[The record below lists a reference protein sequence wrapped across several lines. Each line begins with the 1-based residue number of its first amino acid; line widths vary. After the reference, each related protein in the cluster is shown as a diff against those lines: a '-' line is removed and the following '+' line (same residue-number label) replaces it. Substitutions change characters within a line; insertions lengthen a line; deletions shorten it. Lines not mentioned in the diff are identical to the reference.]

1 MTAVLVTGASGTTG
15 SRVAARLAA
24 RGIEVRAASRSGA
37 VRFDWYDPGTH
48 AGALD
53 GVDRMY
59 LMPPIRDPDPQAV
72 ILPFL
77 DLARAEGVRRVVLLS
92 NSLVSAGGP
101 MTGTVH
107 QMIADTFE
115 EWAVLRPGWFMQNV
129 IGSHAHATSIR
140 ATSAIA
146 TSAGSGRAAFVDAGD
161 IAQVAV
167 ETLLAPAAVNTD
179 LILTGPESLSYD
191 DVAAILTE
199 TSGRMITHK
208 RLDPAEQ
215 PAYYEALGV
224 PEATAQFL
232 VGMDWVIASGMEDRT
247 TDTVERITGTPPR
260 SFRDFAV
267 AEFHV

>member
-15 SRVAARLAA
+15 SRVAVRLAA
-24 RGIEVRAASRSGA
+24 RGIAVRAASRTSA
-37 VRFDWYDPGTH
+37 VRFDWYDPDTH
-48 AGALD
+48 AAALA

-59 LMPPIRDPDPQAV
+59 LVPPVRDPDPQAV
-72 ILPFL
+72 MLPFL
-77 DLARAEGVRRVVLLS
+77 DLARAAGVKRAVLLS
-92 NSLVSAGGP
+92 NSLVSAGDG

-107 QMIADTFE
+107 QRIAETFE

-129 IGSHAHATSIR
+129 IGAHAHATSIR

-146 TSAGSGRAAFVDAGD
+146 TSAGSGRAAFIDAGD

-167 ETLLAPAAVNTD
+167 DTLLAPAAVNTD

-191 DVAAILTE
+191 EVAAILTE

-215 PAYYEALGV
+215 PAYYQALGV
-224 PEATAQFL
+224 PERTAQFL
-232 VGMDWVIASGMEDRT
+232 AGMDGVVAAGIEDRT
-247 TDTVERITGTPPR
+247 TDAVERITGTPPR

-267 AEFHV
+267 AEFDA

>member
-1 MTAVLVTGASGTTG
+1 MTGVLVTGASGTTG

-24 RGIEVRAASRSGA
+24 RGIAVRAACRSGA

-48 AGALD
+48 AGALA

-59 LMPPIRDPDPQAV
+59 LVPPVRDPDPQSV
-72 ILPFL
+72 MLPFL
-77 DLARAEGVRRVVLLS
+77 DLARAAGVRRAVLLS
-92 NSLVSAGGP
+92 NSLVSSGGP
-101 MTGTVH
+101 MTGMVH
-107 QMIADTFE
+107 KAIAETFE

-129 IGSHAHATSIR
+129 TGNHAHAACIR

-146 TSAGSGRAAFVDAGD
+146 TSTGPGRAAFIDAGD

-167 ETLLAPAAVNTD
+167 ETLLVPAAVNTD
-179 LILTGPESLSYD
+179 LVLTGPESLSYD

-199 TSGRMITHK
+199 TSGRTITHK

-215 PAYYEALGV
+215 PACYEALGV
-224 PEATAQFL
+224 PEATARFL
-232 VGMDWVIASGMEDRT
+232 VGMDWVIASGAEDRT

-267 AEFHV
+267 AEFHM